1 MIEDKSKHFQDKLY
15 EMSNYFECLKHL
27 IDKKNFPKV
36 LMLNGKKGQGKFTM
50 VHHLLSYYFDCKN
63 YDTKSLIINNNNF
76 LFKNIKTNI
85 NNDIL
90 YFNCSEQSI
99 KIDNIRE
106 LKNTLQK
113 TSINK
118 FNRFILFDDVEYL
131 SNNCVNALLKSIEE
145 PNKINHFILI
155 NNKSRPIIETL
166 KSRSLELNIYLNKS
180 KKLKIIENLLKDQ
193 KINNVDENLKNTAL
207 TPGEFLIF
215 NDILNAEDISLG
227 DNITSNVNKLFLLSK
242 KKKNIIYINFAIYLI
257 NIHFMT
263 KAKNNFNIDECIDR
277 KSYIIKKLIDADKLN
292 LNYKNT
298 ISELESYY

>member
-1 MIEDKSKHFQDKLY
+1 MIEDKNKHFQNKLY

-27 IDKKNFPKV
+27 IDKKIFPKV

-50 VHHLLSYYFDCKN
+50 VHHLLSYYFDCEN

-193 KINNVDENLKNTAL
+193 KINNIDENLKNTAL

-227 DNITSNVNKLFLLSK
+227 DKITSNVNKLFVLSK
-242 KKKNIIYINFAIYLI
+242 KKKNVIYINFAIYLI

-263 KAKNNFNIDECIDR
+263 KAKNNFNIDECINR
-277 KSYIIKKLIDADKLN
+277 KSYIIKKLINADKLN

>member
-1 MIEDKSKHFQDKLY
+1 M
-15 EMSNYFECLKHL
+15 
-27 IDKKNFPKV
+27 
-36 LMLNGKKGQGKFTM
+36 
-50 VHHLLSYYFDCKN
+50 
-63 YDTKSLIINNNNF
+63 
-76 LFKNIKTNI
+76 
-85 NNDIL
+85 
-90 YFNCSEQSI
+90 
-99 KIDNIRE
+99 
-106 LKNTLQK
+106 
-113 TSINK
+113 
-118 FNRFILFDDVEYL
+118 
-131 SNNCVNALLKSIEE
+131 KSIEE

>member
-1 MIEDKSKHFQDKLY
+1 MIEDKNKHFQNKLY

-27 IDKKNFPKV
+27 IDKKIFPKV

-63 YDTKSLIINNNNF
+63 YDTKSLTINNNNF

-193 KINNVDENLKNTAL
+193 KINNIDENLKNTAL

-215 NDILNAEDISLG
+215 NDILNAEDISLE
-227 DNITSNVNKLFLLSK
+227 DNIISNVNKLFVLSK
-242 KKKNIIYINFAIYLI
+242 KKKNMIYINFAIHLI

-263 KAKNNFNIDECIDR
+263 KAKNNFNIDECINR

>member
-1 MIEDKSKHFQDKLY
+1 MIEDKNKHFQNKLY

-27 IDKKNFPKV
+27 IDKKIFPKV

-63 YDTKSLIINNNNF
+63 YDTKSLTINNNNF

-90 YFNCSEQSI
+90 YFNCSEQRI

-193 KINNVDENLKNTAL
+193 KINNIDENLKNTAL

-227 DNITSNVNKLFLLSK
+227 DNITSNVNKLFVLSK
-242 KKKNIIYINFAIYLI
+242 KKKNVIYINFAIYLI

-263 KAKNNFNIDECIDR
+263 KAKNNFNIDECINR
-277 KSYIIKKLIDADKLN
+277 KSYIIKKLINADKLN

>member
-1 MIEDKSKHFQDKLY
+1 MIGDKNKHFQNKLY
-15 EMSNYFECLKHL
+15 EMNNYFESLKHL

-76 LFKNIKTNI
+76 LFKNIKINI

-180 KKLKIIENLLKDQ
+180 KKLKIIENLLKDHE
-193 KINNVDENLKNTAL
+193 INNVDENLKNTTL
-207 TPGEFLIF
+207 TPGEFLTF
-215 NDILNAEDISLG
+215 NDILNEEDISLG
-227 DNITSNVNKLFLLSK
+227 DNIVNNVNKLFVLSK
-242 KKKNIIYINFAIYLI
+242 KKKNMIYINFAVHLI

-263 KAKNNFNIDECIDR
+263 KAKNNFNIDECIER
-277 KSYIIKKLIDADKLN
+277 KSYIIKKLTDADKLN

>member
-1 MIEDKSKHFQDKLY
+1 MIEDKNKHFQNKLY

-27 IDKKNFPKV
+27 IDKKIFPKV

-63 YDTKSLIINNNNF
+63 YDTKSLTINNNNF

-193 KINNVDENLKNTAL
+193 KINNIDENLKNTAL

-227 DNITSNVNKLFLLSK
+227 DKITSNVNKLFVLSK
-242 KKKNIIYINFAIYLI
+242 KKKNVIYINFAIYLI

-263 KAKNNFNIDECIDR
+263 KAKNNFNIDECINR

>member
-1 MIEDKSKHFQDKLY
+1 MIEDKNKHFQSKLY
-15 EMSNYFECLKHL
+15 GMNNYFKCLKHL
-27 IDKKNFPKV
+27 IDNNKLPKV
-36 LMLNGKKGQGKFTM
+36 LMLTGKRGQGKFTM
-50 VHHLLSYYFDCKN
+50 VHHLLSYYFDYKN
-63 YDTKSLIINNNNF
+63 YDTKLLIINNNNF
-76 LFKNIKTNI
+76 LFKNIKINI
-85 NNDIL
+85 NNDII

-193 KINNVDENLKNTAL
+193 NINNVDENLKNTAL

-215 NDILNAEDISLG
+215 NDILNAEDISLE
-227 DNITSNVNKLFLLSK
+227 DNIINNVNKLFILSK
-242 KKKNIIYINFAIYLI
+242 KKKNMIYINFAIHLI

-277 KSYIIKKLIDADKLN
+277 KSYIIKKLTDADKLN
-292 LNYKNT
+292 LNYKNM

>member
-1 MIEDKSKHFQDKLY
+1 MIEDKSKHFQNKLY

-27 IDKKNFPKV
+27 IDKKIFPKV

-242 KKKNIIYINFAIYLI
+242 KKKNVIYINFAIYLI